1 MAEENLKDF
10 TINWIVLGLLFTA
23 LIGFAV
29 TFMINN
35 NPTGLGDDANSVF
48 GSTYNNYSSKLINS
62 PEDSNTLLNITAQTN
77 PEVSDLGSRD
87 SVASAYE
94 ASSSSKQYWTASKQ
108 LISWVFSGDIG
119 MMLLSVFGGIIGF
132 LSFYYI
138 YKFIRQGY

>member
-1 MAEENLKDF
+1 M
-10 TINWIVLGLLFTA
+10 GLLFIS
-23 LIGFAV
+23 LIGFSV
-29 TFMINN
+29 SFMVNN
-35 NPTGLGDDANSVF
+35 NPDGLGDDANAIF
-48 GSTYNNYSSKLINS
+48 GSTYNNYSSRLTNS

-94 ASSSSKQYWTASKQ
+94 AKVSATQYWDASKQ
-108 LISWVFSGDIG
+108 LISWIFSGDIG
-119 MMLLSVFGGIIGF
+119 KMLLSVFGGIIGF